1 MPTLQNMP
9 FHTHTL
15 PNGLQIIGETLPTAR
30 SAGVGF
36 FVRTGA
42 RDETAAESGVS
53 HFLEHMVFKGTPRR
67 TALDVNLHFDRI
79 GASYNAYTSEELTV
93 YYAAVLPEYLAEAVD
108 ILADILR
115 PSLRDEDFD
124 TEKKVILEEI
134 GMYDDMPGFVASDF
148 ARKAYFGTHP
158 LGNSILGTVESVG
171 ALTRD
176 QMHAYFGRRY
186 AAPNVLVSAAGK
198 FDWKEFVRLVTE
210 KCGHWPEVPV
220 KRDHLVPAPGA
231 GGTHLK
237 TKDGAAQEHVLVL
250 SPGPTAEDP
259 LRYAAATL
267 GLAIGDDT
275 GSRFYWALVNPGNVE
290 SASFS
295 ADQNQANG
303 AFMSVFSG
311 EPGRATENLAT
322 VNKILHEVQS
332 DGVTAD
338 ELSQAKSKIASR
350 LVRGSERPMGRMRA
364 IASAWLYNAEYHD
377 LDVELARFDAV
388 TPATVREVLDQYP
401 LTHTT
406 TVAYGPLAEL

>member
-1 MPTLQNMP
+1 MP
-9 FHTHTL
+9 FHTHAL

-42 RDETAAESGVS
+42 RDETLAESGVS

-79 GASYNAYTSEELTV
+79 GANYNAYTSEELTV
-93 YYAAVLPEYLAEAVD
+93 YYAAVLPEYLPTAVD
-108 ILADILR
+108 ILADVLR
-115 PSLRDEDFD
+115 PSLRDDDFG

-134 GMYDDMPGFVASDF
+134 GMYDDMPGFAASDF
-148 ARKAYFGTHP
+148 ARKAYYADHP
-158 LGNSILGTVESVG
+158 LGNSVLGTAESIT

-186 AAPNVLVSAAGK
+186 AANNILVSVAGH
-198 FDWKEFVRLVTE
+198 FDWPAFVRLIEQT
-210 KCGHWPEVPV
+210 CGGWNSADTG
-220 KRDHLVPAPGA
+220 RDHLRPAPGA

-250 SPGPTAEDP
+250 SPGPAAEDP

-267 GLAIGDDT
+267 ALAIGDDT
-275 GSRFYWALVNPGNVE
+275 GSRFYWALVNEGHVE

-295 ADQNQANG
+295 ADQSQAAG
-303 AFMSVFSG
+303 AVLSVFSC
-311 EPGRATENLAT
+311 EPANAAKNLAT
-322 VNKILHEVQS
+322 VNRILHEVQS

-338 ELSQAKSKIASR
+338 ELQQAKSKIVSR

-364 IASAWLYNAEYHD
+364 IASAWLYNQEYHD
-377 LDVELARFDAV
+377 LDLELARFDAV
-388 TPATVREVLDQYP
+388 TPAVVRELLDKYP
-401 LTHTT
+401 LTDTT
-406 TVAYGPLAEL
+406 TVAYGPLAKL